1 MLNWESLVP
10 VSLTL
15 LWYYRFN
22 QVKIV
27 FRWALIRYESC
38 ILRRTG
44 KHGGAREMAHLVKY
58 HCTSMRA

>member
-1 MLNWESLVP
+1 MLKWESLVP

-15 LWYYRFN
+15 LWYCRFS

-38 ILRRTG
+38 ILRRQGNVVEPERWLTW
-44 KHGGAREMAHLVKY
+44 
-58 HCTSMRA
+58 